1 MSIIYLNKNYKFH
14 IIFIVWND
22 VIERLR
28 KVVDTEDLEKLSLIE
43 PVSIDP
49 QKISLIIPNEEIK
62 NLIKIKYKSDL
73 QKILKDMFGA
83 TPAIELLIKKEDT
96 SNLNDKY
103 LFDNFVV
110 GPSNQMAYAAS
121 YAVSENPAKA
131 YNPLF
136 IYGGV
141 GLGKTHLLHAIGNTM
156 KKADR
161 KLKILYISSEEF
173 TNELISSIQYKKMN
187 QFRNKYRNLDCLLID
202 DIQFISSKERTGE
215 EFFHTFNTLYENQ
228 KQIVITSDKPP
239 NDIPDIENR
248 LKSRFS
254 WGLIVDIQ
262 PPEFETRI
270 AIINKKA
277 ELFNL
282 NLSDEITRFIA
293 SNINSNIREI
303 EGALIKISAY
313 KSIMKKNIT
322 LKLVA
327 SVLQDIVI
335 RKEKMLTA
343 ENIQKTV
350 AKHFGI
356 SVEEM
361 KSPKRTKEIL
371 IPREVAMYLTRK
383 ITKNSLPEIKAKFG
397 IKSHATILNA
407 YKKIEKE
414 MNKNL
419 ELKEKIERIEK
430 EIKDV

>member
-1 MSIIYLNKNYKFH
+1 
-14 IIFIVWND
+14 VWKD
-22 VIERLR
+22 VIENLR

-43 PVSIDP
+43 PALISAE
-49 QKISLIIPNEEIK
+49 KISLIIPNDEIK
-62 NLIKIKYKSDL
+62 SLIKEKYRDSF
-73 QKILKDMFGA
+73 QKILKKIFGVL
-83 TPAIELLIKKEDT
+83 PIIELLIKKEDI
-96 SNLNDKY
+96 SNLNPKY
-103 LFDNFVV
+103 MFENFVV

-121 YAVSENPAKA
+121 FAVSSNPAKA

-141 GLGKTHLLHAIGNTM
+141 GLGKTHLLHAIGNTIKKINPQM
-156 KKADR
+156 KVM
-161 KLKILYISSEEF
+161 YISSEEF
-173 TNELISSIQYKKMN
+173 TNELINSIQYKKMN

-215 EFFHTFNTLYENQ
+215 EFFHTFNTLYEGQ

-282 NLSDEITRFIA
+282 HLNPEITSFIA
-293 SNINSNIREI
+293 SSISSNIREI

-313 KSIMKKNIT
+313 KSIMKKEIT
-322 LKLVA
+322 LQLIENI
-327 SVLQDIVI
+327 LQDIVI

-350 AKHFGI
+350 AKHFNI
-356 SVEEM
+356 TVDEM
-361 KSPKRTKEIL
+361 KSPKRTKDIL

-414 MNKNL
+414 MGKNL
-419 ELKEKIERIEK
+419 ELKEKIEAIEK

>member
-1 MSIIYLNKNYKFH
+1 MWKN
-14 IIFIVWND
+14 
-22 VIERLR
+22 VIEQLR
-28 KVVDTEDLEKLSLIE
+28 NIVDTEDLEKLSLIE
-43 PVSIDP
+43 PASIEP
-49 QKISLIIPNEEIK
+49 QKISLIIPSGDVK
-62 NLIKIKYKSDL
+62 LLITEKYKD
-73 QKILKDMFGA
+73 QFQDILKNVFGFV
-83 TPAIELLIKKEDT
+83 PAIELLIKKDDI
-96 SNLNDKY
+96 SNLNPKY
-103 LFDNFVV
+103 MFENFIV
-110 GPSNQMAYAAS
+110 GPSNQLAYAAS
-121 YAVSENPAKA
+121 FAVSGNPAKA

-156 KKADR
+156 KKIGK
-161 KLKILYISSEEF
+161 KLKIMYISSEEF

-215 EFFHTFNTLYENQ
+215 EFFHTFNTLYESQ

-248 LKSRFS
+248 LKSRFG

-262 PPEFETRI
+262 PPEFETRM

-282 NLSDEITRFIA
+282 SLDAEIVSFIA
-293 SNINSNIREI
+293 SHINSNIREI
-303 EGALIKISAY
+303 EGALIKVSAY
-313 KSIMKKNIT
+313 QSIMKQKVT
-322 LKLVA
+322 LQLTESILK
-327 SVLQDIVI
+327 DII
-335 RKEKMLTA
+335 IKKEKMLTA

-350 AKHFGI
+350 AGYFNI
-356 SVEEM
+356 SVDEM
-361 KSPKRTKEIL
+361 KSAKRTKDIL
-371 IPREVAMYLTRK
+371 IPREIAMYLTRK

-407 YKKIEKE
+407 YKRIEKE
-414 MNKNL
+414 MEKSQT
-419 ELKEKIERIEK
+419 LKEKIETIEK

>member
-1 MSIIYLNKNYKFH
+1 M
-14 IIFIVWND
+14 
-22 VIERLR
+22 EQLR
-28 KVVDTEDLEKLSLIE
+28 KIVNTEDLDKLSLIE
-43 PVSIDP
+43 PVSINP
-49 QKISLIIPNEEIK
+49 EKISLIIPSNEIK
-62 NLIKIKYKSDL
+62 HLIKEKYKDDF
-73 QKILKDMFGA
+73 QDILKKVFGII
-83 TPAIELLIKKEDT
+83 PAIELLVKQENI
-96 SNLNDKY
+96 SNLNPKY
-103 LFDNFVV
+103 MFDNFVV

-121 YAVSENPAKA
+121 FAVSTNPAKA

-141 GLGKTHLLHAIGNTM
+141 GLGKTHLLHAIGNTIKTMNPHM
-156 KKADR
+156 K
-161 KLKILYISSEEF
+161 IMYISSEEF
-173 TNELISSIQYKKMN
+173 TNELINSIQYKKMN
-187 QFRNKYRNLDCLLID
+187 QFRNKYRNLNCLLID

-215 EFFHTFNTLYENQ
+215 EFFHTFNTLYEGQ
-228 KQIVITSDKPP
+228 KQIVITSDKSP

-277 ELFNL
+277 KLFNL
-282 NLSDEITRFIA
+282 NLNPEITNFIA
-293 SNINSNIREI
+293 SSISSNIREI

-313 KSIMKKNIT
+313 KSIMKKEIT
-322 LKLVA
+322 LQLIENI
-327 SVLQDIVI
+327 LQDIVI

-350 AKHFGI
+350 AKYFNI
-356 SVEEM
+356 TVDEM
-361 KSPKRTKEIL
+361 KSPKRTKDIL
-371 IPREVAMYLTRK
+371 IPREIAMYLTRK

-397 IKSHATILNA
+397 IKSHATIINA

-414 MNKNL
+414 MKKNL
-419 ELKEKIERIEK
+419 ELKEKIETIEK

>member
-1 MSIIYLNKNYKFH
+1 M
-14 IIFIVWND
+14 
-22 VIERLR
+22 EQLR
-28 KVVDTEDLEKLSLIE
+28 KIVNTEDLDKLSLIE
-43 PVSIDP
+43 PVSINP
-49 QKISLIIPNEEIK
+49 EKISLIIPSNEIK
-62 NLIKIKYKSDL
+62 HLIKEKYKDDF
-73 QKILKDMFGA
+73 QNILKKVFGVI
-83 TPAIELLIKKEDT
+83 PAIELLVKQENI
-96 SNLNDKY
+96 SNLNPKY
-103 LFDNFVV
+103 MFDNFVV

-121 YAVSENPAKA
+121 FAVSTNPAKA

-141 GLGKTHLLHAIGNTM
+141 GLGKTHLLHAIGNTIKTMNPHM
-156 KKADR
+156 K
-161 KLKILYISSEEF
+161 IMYISSEEF
-173 TNELISSIQYKKMN
+173 TNELINSIQYKKMN
-187 QFRNKYRNLDCLLID
+187 QFRNKYRNLNCLLID

-215 EFFHTFNTLYENQ
+215 EFFHTFNTLYEGQ
-228 KQIVITSDKPP
+228 KQIVITSDKSP

-277 ELFNL
+277 KLFNL
-282 NLSDEITRFIA
+282 NLNPEITNFIA
-293 SNINSNIREI
+293 SSISSNIREI

-313 KSIMKKNIT
+313 KSIMKKEIT
-322 LKLVA
+322 LQLIENI
-327 SVLQDIVI
+327 LQDIVI

-350 AKHFGI
+350 AKYFNI
-356 SVEEM
+356 TVDEM
-361 KSPKRTKEIL
+361 KSPKRTKDIL
-371 IPREVAMYLTRK
+371 IPREIAMYLTRK

-397 IKSHATILNA
+397 IKSHATIINA

-414 MNKNL
+414 MKKNL
-419 ELKEKIERIEK
+419 ELKEKIETIEK